1 MARAIRSSTLETRSA
16 RLKLPVSIKPTFI
29 RVAKGLGLGYRRNK
43 SGGVWVMR
51 VADGKRSS
59 WVRTIGA
66 ADDFAEADG
75 NDVLTFWQAQ
85 DKVRSLARA
94 DRGGTAEPVT
104 VAQALDAYEADL
116 KTRDRDVANVQRIRA
131 HITNGLAGKLITLL
145 APRELRAWR
154 DGLIQKMS
162 PASVNR
168 TCFSLKAALNL
179 AARQDERVISRRA
192 WQQGLALIPN
202 ATNDRNV
209 ILSDSVVRDLIAE
222 AYNESRELGLF
233 VELAAV
239 TGARPSQIVRLE
251 VRDLQDG
258 CEPRLMMPASRKGKG
273 NKAKS
278 HYPVPIS
285 ADLADRLAAPDR
297 PANALL
303 FTRPDGKPWK
313 RSNQAYPF
321 RRVARACGQDP
332 AEVTMYALRHSSIVR
347 QLLAGV
353 PVRIVAAGHDTSVA
367 MIERNYSRYITDH
380 ADALVRSAM
389 LNLAPRD
396 QPKLAVVGNPLFLAG

>member
-75 NDVLTFWQAQ
+75 IDVLTFWQAQ

-104 VAQALDAYEADL
+104 LARALDAYEADL

-154 DGLIQKMS
+154 DDLIQKMS

-273 NKAKS
+273 KKARS

-285 ADLADRLAAPDR
+285 ADLAGRLAAPDR
-297 PANALL
+297 PANAPLV
-303 FTRPDGKPWK
+303 TRPNGKPWK
-313 RSNQAYPF
+313 RTNHAYPF
-321 RRVARACGQDP
+321 RLVAKACGQDP

-347 QLLAGV
+347 QLLASV
-353 PVRIVAAGHDTSVA
+353 PVRVVAAGHDTSVA

-389 LNLAPRD
+389 LNLTPRD

>member
-16 RLKLPVSIKPTFI
+16 RLRLPVSVKPTFV

-75 NDVLTFWQAQ
+75 GDVLDFWQAQ
-85 DKVRSLARA
+85 DKVRSLARP
-94 DRGGTAEPVT
+94 DRAGTAEPIT

-116 KTRDRDVANVQRIRA
+116 KTRGADIANVQRIRA
-131 HITNGLAGKLITLL
+131 HMTNGVANKLITLL
-145 APRELRAWR
+145 TPRELRGWR
-154 DGLIQKMS
+154 DGLIERMS

-168 TCFSLKAALNL
+168 TGFALKAALNL

-192 WQQGLALIPN
+192 WQEGLALIPN

-209 ILSDSVVRDLIAE
+209 ILADNVIRDLVAE
-222 AYNESRELGLF
+222 AYNNSRKFGLF
-233 VELAAV
+233 VEVAAA
-239 TGARPSQIVRLE
+239 TGARPSQIMRLE

-258 CEPRLMMPASRKGKG
+258 VEPRLMMPVSRKGKG
-273 NKAKS
+273 KKAKA

-285 ADLADRLAAPDR
+285 ADLAERLAVPDR
-297 PANALL
+297 PANAPLL
-303 FTRPDGKPWK
+303 TRPNDKPWK
-313 RSNQAYPF
+313 RSNQSYPF
-321 RRVARACGQDP
+321 ARVARACGQDP

-353 PVRIVAAGHDTSVA
+353 PVRIVAAGHDTSIA

-380 ADALVRSAM
+380 ADALVRGAM
-389 LNLAPRD
+389 LDLTVRNK
-396 QPKLAVVGNPLFLAG
+396 PKLAVIG

>member
-16 RLKLPVSIKPTFI
+16 RLRLPVSVKPTFV

-75 NDVLTFWQAQ
+75 DDVLNFWEAQ

-94 DRGGTAEPVT
+94 DRVGTAEPIT
-104 VAQALDAYEADL
+104 VAHALDAYEADL
-116 KTRDRDVANVQRIRA
+116 KTRGADVANVQRIRA
-131 HITNGLAGKLITLL
+131 HMTNGLADKLITLL
-145 APRELRAWR
+145 TARELRAWR
-154 DGLIQKMS
+154 DGLIERMS
-162 PASVNR
+162 AASVNR

-179 AARQDERVISRRA
+179 AARQDERIISRRA
-192 WQQGLALIPN
+192 WQEGLALIPN
-202 ATNDRNV
+202 ATHDRNV
-209 ILSDSVVRDLIAE
+209 ILGDGVVRDLIAE
-222 AYNESRELGLF
+222 AYNDSREFGLF

-251 VRDLQDG
+251 VRDLLDG
-258 CEPRLMMPASRKGKG
+258 SEPRLMMPASRKGKG
-273 NKAKS
+273 RKAKS

-285 ADLADRLAAPDR
+285 AELAERLAAMDR
-297 PANALL
+297 PANAPLL
-303 FTRPDGKPWK
+303 TRPSGKPWK

-332 AEVTMYALRHSSIVR
+332 AKVTMYALRHSSIVR

-380 ADALVRSAM
+380 ADALVRGAM
-389 LNLAPRD
+389 LDLMPRD
-396 QPKLAVVGNPLFLAG
+396 KPKLTVIG